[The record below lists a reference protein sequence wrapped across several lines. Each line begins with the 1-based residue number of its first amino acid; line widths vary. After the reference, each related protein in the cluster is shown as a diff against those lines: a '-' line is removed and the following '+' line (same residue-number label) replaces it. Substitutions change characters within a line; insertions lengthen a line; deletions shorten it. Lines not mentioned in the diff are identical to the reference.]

1 MLKLLLLLLAHL
13 MMLLLL
19 LLHVMLLR
27 LDQLLLLLMMR
38 GWWWYIFVAII
49 VVIHCEWILRLLLK
63 QFLFEKLLLLLLLL
77 LAIVGPLLLL
87 LLLLLILSVHR
98 RIPRRHRRPMILR
111 LHRKGHLL
119 LLLLWRTG
127 ADDSVLRGCVR
138 RRLLQHRAV
147 HFFPLPHYE
156 AAAAYHSRADS
167 HANTAAAS
175 GIGSF
180 PRFAGT
186 FAAAAALGQSLLLV
200 VLALHGAVP
209 VVLDG
214 VVSAPRD
221 ELGNLGPLVAP
232 LLVSIVDDAVLKFSK
247 KQLVELTT
255 RNPTLAFF
263 IK

>member
-1 MLKLLLLLLAHL
+1 MLELLLLLLAHL

-19 LLHVMLLR
+19 LLLHVMLLR
-27 LDQLLLLLMMR
+27 LDQLLLMMR

-49 VVIHCEWILRLLLK
+49 VVIHCQWILRLLLK

-77 LAIVGPLLLL
+77 ATVGPLLLLL
-87 LLLLLILSVHR
+87 LLLLLILSVYG
-98 RIPRRHRRPMILR
+98 RIPRSHRRPMILR

-147 HFFPLPHYE
+147 HFFPLPHHE
-156 AAAAYHSRADS
+156 AAATAAYHSRADS
-167 HANTAAAS
+167 HANTAGS

-186 FAAAAALGQSLLLV
+186 FAAAAALSQSLLLV

-232 LLVSIVDDAVLKFSK
+232 LLVSIVNDAVLM
-247 KQLVELTT
+247 
-255 RNPTLAFF
+255 
-263 IK
+263 

>member
-1 MLKLLLLLLAHL
+1 MLELLLLLLAHL
-13 MMLLLL
+13 M
-19 LLHVMLLR
+19 
-27 LDQLLLLLMMR
+27 
-38 GWWWYIFVAII
+38 
-49 VVIHCEWILRLLLK
+49 
-63 QFLFEKLLLLLLLL
+63 KLLLLLLLL
-77 LAIVGPLLLL
+77 SIVGPFLLLL

-111 LHRKGHLL
+111 LHGKGHLL
-119 LLLLWRTG
+119 LLLLWRTS

-147 HFFPLPHYE
+147 HFFPLPHHE

-167 HANTAAAS
+167 HANTAAG

-186 FAAAAALGQSLLLV
+186 FAAAAALGQPLLLV

-232 LLVSIVDDAVLKFSK
+232 LLVSIVDDAVLM
-247 KQLVELTT
+247 
-255 RNPTLAFF
+255 
-263 IK
+263 

>member
-87 LLLLLILSVHR
+87 LLLLLLILSVYG
-98 RIPRRHRRPMILR
+98 RIPRSHRRPMILR
-111 LHRKGHLL
+111 LHGKGHLL
-119 LLLLWRTG
+119 LLLLWRTS
-127 ADDSVLRGCVR
+127 ADDGVLRGCVR

-147 HFFPLPHYE
+147 HFFPLPHHE
-156 AAAAYHSRADS
+156 AAATAAYHSRADS
-167 HANTAAAS
+167 HANTADS

-180 PRFAGT
+180 PRFTGT
-186 FAAAAALGQSLLLV
+186 FAAAAALSQSLLLV

-232 LLVSIVDDAVLKFSK
+232 LLVSIVNDAVLM
-247 KQLVELTT
+247 
-255 RNPTLAFF
+255 
-263 IK
+263 

>member
-1 MLKLLLLLLAHL
+1 MLELLLLLLAHL

-27 LDQLLLLLMMR
+27 LDQLLLLMMR
-38 GWWWYIFVAII
+38 RRWYIFVAII
-49 VVIHCEWILRLLLK
+49 VVIHCQWILRLLLK

-77 LAIVGPLLLL
+77 ATVGPFLLL

-98 RIPRRHRRPMILR
+98 RIPRSHRRPMILR

-119 LLLLWRTG
+119 LLLLWRTS

-138 RRLLQHRAV
+138 RRLLQYRAV
-147 HFFPLPHYE
+147 HFFPLPHHE
-156 AAAAYHSRADS
+156 AAAAYHSGADS
-167 HANTAAAS
+167 HANTTAAG

-180 PRFAGT
+180 PWFAGT

-232 LLVSIVDDAVLKFSK
+232 LLVSIVDDAVLKFRK
-247 KQLVELTT
+247 KTVS
-255 RNPTLAFF
+255 
-263 IK
+263 